1 MTPTPKKFTLVLGW
15 CDGLSDCVP
24 LNLLVGSG
32 ARDCRF
38 GWLWKM
44 KGSQRP
50 GRKTKRWASPTLA
63 VGKAWLLKSQEE
75 GLYWDRP
82 QSCLDSGSETCR
94 SMSVPPTYGA
104 AARAD

>member
-1 MTPTPKKFTLVLGW
+1 MTPTPKKKFTLVLGW

-44 KGSQRP
+44 RDSQRP
-50 GRKTKRWASPTLA
+50 GWKTKRWASPTLA

-75 GLYWDRP
+75 GLYWGGQTSILPRFW
-82 QSCLDSGSETCR
+82 
-94 SMSVPPTYGA
+94 V
-104 AARAD
+104 